1 MPTETPFGSAG
12 FNNFICEPFTSELR
26 FPNLSGDRGH
36 ITGRRCAELEREAE
50 ALEQYIQ
57 YGR

>member
-1 MPTETPFGSAG
+1 MPTETPSESAVSDN
-12 FNNFICEPFTSELR
+12 FNSKPFTSELR